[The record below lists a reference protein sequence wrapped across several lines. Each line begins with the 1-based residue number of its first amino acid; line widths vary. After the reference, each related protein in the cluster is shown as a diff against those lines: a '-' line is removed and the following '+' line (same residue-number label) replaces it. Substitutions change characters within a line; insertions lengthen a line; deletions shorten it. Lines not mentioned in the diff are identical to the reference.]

1 MGAHADKFRSC
12 RWAMV
17 VDDPASYGMARMGQS
32 LMEDMAVS
40 FEIFSDPEAAE
51 AWLRGAE
58 PPAS

>member
-1 MGAHADKFRSC
+1 
-12 RWAMV
+12 MV